1 MKKLLSKIVNKVSNA
16 YAGMSSNAS
25 IMMVVGQT
33 KAPKCLVKKD

>member
-1 MKKLLSKIVNKVSNA
+1 MKKMLSKVVNKVSNI

-25 IMMVVGQT
+25 IMLILGQT